1 MKIKKS
7 IREKGKLKL
16 SRYFK
21 KFNEGDI
28 VCAVSEAS
36 VRCSFPKRIIG
47 KSGKVKGMRGRYYL
61 VELNDLNKEKTFIIH
76 PIHLR
81 LLTKPKEDKR

>member
-1 MKIKKS
+1 
-7 IREKGKLKL
+7 
-16 SRYFK
+16 
-21 KFNEGDI
+21 
-28 VCAVSEAS
+28 
-36 VRCSFPKRIIG
+36 
-47 KSGKVKGMRGRYYL
+47 MRGRYYL